1 MSDEPIVIDA
11 EVRRAIELAAP
22 GDPRKI
28 AAELTSRFGRI
39 IPSSLVVQVRGSLFR
54 NGNVERAKERAS
66 ETLGENLDIMG
77 ATKRQLLQLFND
89 ESLPL
94 KMRLEVSKE
103 LRQWTTMETDT
114 AGIKDTSSNTVFV
127 IDAEWSSDGE

>member
-1 MSDEPIVIDA
+1 M
-11 EVRRAIELAAP
+11 
-22 GDPRKI
+22 
-28 AAELTSRFGRI
+28 
-39 IPSSLVVQVRGSLFR
+39 
-54 NGNVERAKERAS
+54 ERAKERAS